1 MSCLS
6 ANANHACE
14 EIDITATLI
23 DEDVDVSASLEKEDV
38 KVSAS
43 IACPVGVDNHLH
55 ASDGGLYDLNYEPI
69 FTTE

>member
-6 ANANHACE
+6 ANANHICE
-14 EIDITATLI
+14 KITVTAELVK
-23 DEDVDVSASLEKEDV
+23 EEVDASASLEREEI